1 MTGTKPS
8 ADEVLRA
15 LESTVTVADAARLL
29 GISERTLYRRM
40 GDYQIRL
47 RRVVHVKEAA

>member
-1 MTGTKPS
+1 MTATKPS

-15 LESTVTVADAARLL
+15 LESTTTVAEAASRL

-40 GDYQIRL
+40 GEYQIRL
-47 RRVVHVKEAA
+47 RRVVQVKAA